1 MDEKEKKDRPWNG
14 SLGITLKKRL
24 EEAVYQGMKLFSVIR
39 SKTDNTRNQLKE
51 VFYSTSDQMLEKA
64 EGTRKSVKMRMAIL
78 EIEHHLNR
86 LYPQIGKVVCDLS
99 ADGAKSWT
107 KDKNL
112 KIKMDL
118 AEEYRQRLTELKQE
132 LDAHHQRGKVEQK

>member
-1 MDEKEKKDRPWNG
+1 MDEKEKKDRQWSG
-14 SLGITLKKRL
+14 TLSATLKKRL

-39 SKTDNTRNQLKE
+39 SKTDSTRSQLKE

-64 EGTRKSVKMRMAIL
+64 EGTRKSVQMRMAIL

-86 LYPQIGKVVCDLS
+86 LYPQIGKIVCDLS
-99 ADGAKSWT
+99 AEGAKSWT

-118 AEEYRQRLTELKQE
+118 AEEYRQRLSELKQE
-132 LDAHHQRGKVEQK
+132 LMAHQPRGKAEKK

>member
-1 MDEKEKKDRPWNG
+1 MDEKENKDRPISG
-14 SLGITLKKRL
+14 SLGATLKKRL
-24 EEAVYQGMKLFSVIR
+24 GEAVYQGMNLFSVIR
-39 SKTDNTRNQLKE
+39 SKTDRTRNQLKE

-86 LYPQIGKVVCDLS
+86 LYPQIGKIVCDLS

-118 AEEYRQRLTELKQE
+118 AEEYRQRLTVLKQE
-132 LDAHHQRGKVEQK
+132 LDAHHKKGKVERE

>member
-1 MDEKEKKDRPWNG
+1 MDEKEKKDSPWNG
-14 SLGITLKKRL
+14 SLGATLKKRL
-24 EEAVYQGMKLFSVIR
+24 DEAVYQGMKLFSVIR
-39 SKTDNTRNQLKE
+39 SKTDSTRDQLKE

-64 EGTRKSVKMRMAIL
+64 EGTRKSVQMRMAIL

-86 LYPQIGKVVCDLS
+86 LYPQIGKIVCDLS
-99 ADGAKSWT
+99 ADGAKSWA

-118 AEEYRQRLTELKQE
+118 AEE
-132 LDAHHQRGKVEQK
+132 

>member
-1 MDEKEKKDRPWNG
+1 MDEKQNKDRPYGG
-14 SLGITLKKRL
+14 SLGATLKKRL
-24 EEAVYQGMKLFSVIR
+24 EEAVYQGMNLFSVIR
-39 SKTDNTRNQLKE
+39 SKTDSTRNQLKE

-86 LYPQIGKVVCDLS
+86 LYPQIGKIACDLS

-118 AEEYRQRLTELKQE
+118 AEEYRQRLTVLKQE
-132 LDAHHQRGKVEQK
+132 LDAHHKKGKVEQE

>member
-1 MDEKEKKDRPWNG
+1 MDEREKKDRPWDG
-14 SLGITLKKRL
+14 SLGTTLKKRL

-39 SKTDNTRNQLKE
+39 TKTDSTRSQLKE

-86 LYPQIGKVVCDLS
+86 LYPQIGKIVCDLS
-99 ADGAKSWT
+99 ASGAKSWSR
-107 KDKNL
+107 DKNL

-132 LDAHHQRGKVEQK
+132 LDAHQKKGKAVRK

>member
-1 MDEKEKKDRPWNG
+1 
-14 SLGITLKKRL
+14 
-24 EEAVYQGMKLFSVIR
+24 MKLFSVIR
-39 SKTDNTRNQLKE
+39 TKTDSTRNQLKE

-64 EGTRKSVKMRMAIL
+64 EGTRRSVKIRMAIL

-86 LYPQIGKVVCDLS
+86 LYPQIGKIVCDLS
-99 ADGAKSWT
+99 ASGAKSWLRD
-107 KDKNL
+107 KDL

-132 LDAHHQRGKVEQK
+132 LDAHHQKSKAVQK